1 MVHMGH
7 PEGCCICL
15 ESLSAKVVQL
25 QCKHE
30 YHDDCIRPIFKS
42 SATSTTAIPIITL
55 VERDDETVEV
65 QEESGLTATGTCPI
79 CRSDIDESAIKT
91 WNNYVNKKKR
101 AREDTNEEETAI
113 KSRRKTRNQ
122 KHMERCLKKESLQ

>member
-7 PEGCCICL
+7 PEDCCICL

-25 QCKHE
+25 QCKHV

-42 SATSTTAIPIITL
+42 SATSTTAVPIITL
-55 VERDDETVEV
+55 VELDDETVEI
-65 QEESGLTATGTCPI
+65 QEESGPAATGICPI

-101 AREDTNEEETAI
+101 AREVTNEEETAMN
-113 KSRRKTRNQ
+113 SRRKRRNQ
-122 KHMERCLKKESLQ
+122 KRMERRLKKESLQ